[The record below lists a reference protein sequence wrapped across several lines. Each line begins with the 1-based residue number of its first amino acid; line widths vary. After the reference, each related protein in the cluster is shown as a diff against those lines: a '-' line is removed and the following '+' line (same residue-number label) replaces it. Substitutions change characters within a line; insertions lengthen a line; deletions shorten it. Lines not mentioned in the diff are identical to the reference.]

1 MAQVRKDLNPPH
13 RDYRKDNMNLQEAID
28 YINYG
33 IKEGFFDEDTFINMS
48 DEDKIKF
55 ANEQS
60 GRAEMAYNAL
70 KDEEKI

>member
-1 MAQVRKDLNPPH
+1 MLNGKDTSWSL
-13 RDYRKDNMNLQEAID
+13 DNMNLQEAID

-33 IKEGFFDEDTFINMS
+33 VKEGFFDEDTFINMS

-60 GRAEMAYNAL
+60 DRALMAYNAL

>member
-1 MAQVRKDLNPPH
+1 
-13 RDYRKDNMNLQEAID
+13 MNLQEAID

-33 IKEGFFDEDTFINMS
+33 VKEGFFDQDTFINMS

-60 GRAEMAYNAL
+60 EEAEMAYEVL
-70 KDEEKI
+70 RDEGKI

>member
-1 MAQVRKDLNPPH
+1 MLNRKDTSWSL
-13 RDYRKDNMNLQEAID
+13 DNMNLQEAID

-33 IKEGFFDEDTFINMS
+33 VKEGFFDEDTFINMS

-60 GRAEMAYNAL
+60 GRAEAEYDSQR
-70 KDEEKI
+70 DEGKI

>member
-1 MAQVRKDLNPPH
+1 MLNGKDTSWSLL
-13 RDYRKDNMNLQEAID
+13 NMNLQEAID

-33 IKEGFFDEDTFINMS
+33 VKEGFFDEDTFINMS

-60 GRAEMAYNAL
+60 EEAEMAYEVL
-70 KDEEKI
+70 RDEGKI

>member
-1 MAQVRKDLNPPH
+1 
-13 RDYRKDNMNLQEAID
+13 MNLQEAID

-33 IKEGFFDEDTFINMS
+33 VKEGFFDEDTFINMS

-60 GRAEMAYNAL
+60 DRALMAYNAL